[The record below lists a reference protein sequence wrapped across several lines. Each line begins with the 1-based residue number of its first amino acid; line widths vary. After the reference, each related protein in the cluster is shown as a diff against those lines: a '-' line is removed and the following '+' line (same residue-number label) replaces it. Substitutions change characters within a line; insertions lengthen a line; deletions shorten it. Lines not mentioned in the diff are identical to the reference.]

1 MNYRHAYH
9 AGNFADV
16 FKHIILVAL
25 TQALLRKDKG
35 FCFLDTHAGVGH
47 YNLLSAPAQKSK
59 EFLGGIAKIMQQD
72 NPPPLVKTYIDC
84 VKKMNLL
91 APDTLQY
98 YPGSPAIVRQ
108 FLRENDRMVLTE
120 LHEDDYLTLRRA
132 FPHDKKVGVHHQDGY
147 LGLKAFL
154 PPPERRGLV
163 LIDPPYEKPDELSD
177 VVSTLGAAV
186 TRWDTGIFALWYPV
200 KESRS
205 IVRFHRAVKLKIER
219 PTLAIELNI
228 FPDNL
233 GTQLNGN
240 GMIIVN
246 PPWQF
251 EEEIKAIL
259 PWLWRTLSPNQQGH
273 YDIKTL

>member
-16 FKHIILVAL
+16 FKHIIVVAL
-25 TQALLRKDKG
+25 IQSLLRKDKA

-47 YNLLSAPAQKSK
+47 YDLLAGSAQKSK
-59 EFLGGIAKIMQQD
+59 EYLGGIAKILQQD
-72 NPPPLVKTYIDC
+72 KPPPLISDYIAC
-84 VKKMNLL
+84 VKKTNAL

-98 YPGSPAIVRQ
+98 YPGSPALVRQ
-108 FLRENDRMVLTE
+108 FLRPQDRMVLTE
-120 LHEDDYLTLRRA
+120 LHADDYESLRRV
-132 FPHDKKVGVHHQDGY
+132 FPHDKQVGVHHQDGY
-147 LGLKAFL
+147 QALKAFL

-163 LIDPPYEKPDELSD
+163 LIDPPYEKPDEISD
-177 VVSTLGAAV
+177 VVTALGTAV
-186 TRWDTGIFALWYPV
+186 TRWDTGVFALWYPI

-205 IVRFHRAVKLKIER
+205 IVRFHRALKLKIAR
-219 PTLAIELNI
+219 PLLAIELNI
-228 FPDNL
+228 YPDSP

-246 PPWQF
+246 PPWQLA
-251 EEEIKAIL
+251 EEITAIL
-259 PWLWRTLSPNQQGH
+259 PWLWRTLSPNEQGR